1 MSKKLPIV
9 LTTTLSLL
17 EQFQGA
23 LNAPPQTPASNEPKR
38 NDALPLLTASS
49 DALKSQVTKLS
60 LLTINTPFTPSAVC
74 TVLSALNE
82 SVLPSLV
89 TASLLVTPKEF
100 TKAFHAEIQILT
112 NLTLKELASLIG
124 EVKTVADKNDK
135 ERSEDPKKKEEGL
148 SQPEKDVVTIAT
160 GRVWDSC
167 DALID
172 LATKGVVGFVIRR
185 VEQWRDLV
193 RDAVEEIEEW
203 DPEEDDDAFFE
214 EMLGDDGKKGP
225 GDGNG
230 KDSDEEEEDDDD
242 DDEDTALSH
251 ANKKSALRVLKPVGQ
266 IFPAIVTNRL
276 KNAGDKP
283 LSSNAGVSKLEFL
296 MTNLQS
302 IPEDIDEVAGA
313 LYEAKWDRY
322 TEFLVKVKGEAAK
335 AVELV
340 VTQWDAGVD
349 GQQAEDKFTT
359 WSKTWL
365 KVVDEVSKSIGG
377 DATSSKQCQS

>member
-1 MSKKLPIV
+1 MSKNLPIV

-23 LNAPPQTPASNEPKR
+23 LNAPPQTPVSNEPKR

-89 TASLLVTPKEF
+89 TASLLVIPKEF

-112 NLTLKELASLIG
+112 DLTLKELASLIG
-124 EVKTVADKNDK
+124 KVKAVADKKDK
-135 ERSEDPKKKEEGL
+135 EKSEDPKKKEED
-148 SQPEKDVVTIAT
+148 SSEKDVVTIAT

-167 DALID
+167 DILID
-172 LATKGVVGFVIRR
+172 LATNGVVGFVIRR

-203 DPEEDDDAFFE
+203 DPDEDDDAFFE
-214 EMLGDDGKKGP
+214 EMLGDDGKKES
-225 GDGNG
+225 GDGNY
-230 KDSDEEEEDDDD
+230 KDFEEDGDD
-242 DDEDTALSH
+242 DDEEDTVLSH

-266 IFPAIVTNRL
+266 IFPAIATNRL
-276 KNAGDKP
+276 KDAGDKP
-283 LSSNAGVSKLEFL
+283 LSSAAEVSKLESL
-296 MTNLQS
+296 ITNLQS

-322 TEFLVKVKGEAAK
+322 AQFLIKVKGEAAK

-340 VTQWDAGVD
+340 AFPWDAGVD
-349 GQQAEDKFTT
+349 GQKAEDKFTT

-377 DATSSKQCQS
+377 DATSSK